1 MEAMKDISKAIQYLL
16 KCYNI
21 EYQCQC
27 PIPIDGK
34 VHCPN
39 VFRYRS
45 SNDLGLIYI
54 TILDDHEKASIYL
67 KEAAFAE
74 YPFGQ
79 SNWGLFNEFFLNN
92 CEKAEY
98 FYKRSS
104 EHKFALAEYNLG
116 HLYEKNGKIEESIKY
131 YILASDHI
139 NELLFFHTTFHSD
152 FILEISKEFVISYSD
167 IKLVKYF
174 LLKHNFDDAKKYY
187 QKVFSRIKNDKYL
200 FQFCFPKDKSKNVF
214 SYLKAF
220 IFGYPIFN
228 ITNQPNVILD
238 PGFQKEIE
246 DIQSGNEIGIYSNEK
261 TKKKQSEKKVN
272 DKMKS
277 NEGCDSEYLEM
288 KKLKEYEKM
297 EQIKEYFYQIEM
309 IEEINKYPS
318 FEPNDTNEN
327 INNDINNQ
335 KKPLFDNP
343 ENLFDYIVDNN
354 ERIMNTFID
363 ELDDIMDT
371 FENILYTYPYSI
383 LFGRISNFKPKP
395 KPKEVFY
402 KNMKDI
408 NNIFYEGFGIEIQ

>member
-1 MEAMKDISKAIQYLL
+1 ML
-16 KCYNI
+16 
-21 EYQCQC
+21 
-27 PIPIDGK
+27 
-34 VHCPN
+34 
-39 VFRYRS
+39 
-45 SNDLGLIYI
+45 
-54 TILDDHEKASIYL
+54 
-67 KEAAFAE
+67 
-74 YPFGQ
+74 
-79 SNWGLFNEFFLNN
+79 
-92 CEKAEY
+92 
-98 FYKRSS
+98 
-104 EHKFALAEYNLG
+104 
-116 HLYEKNGKIEESIKY
+116 
-131 YILASDHI
+131 
-139 NELLFFHTTFHSD
+139 HSD
-152 FILEISKEFVISYSD
+152 FNLEISKEFVISYSD

-220 IFGYPIFN
+220 IFGYPKFN

-288 KKLKEYEKM
+288 KNLKEYEKM

-343 ENLFDYIVDNN
+343 ENLFDYIIDNN

-395 KPKEVFY
+395 KPKPKEVFY

-408 NNIFYEGFGIEIQ
+408 NNIFYEGFGIKIQ